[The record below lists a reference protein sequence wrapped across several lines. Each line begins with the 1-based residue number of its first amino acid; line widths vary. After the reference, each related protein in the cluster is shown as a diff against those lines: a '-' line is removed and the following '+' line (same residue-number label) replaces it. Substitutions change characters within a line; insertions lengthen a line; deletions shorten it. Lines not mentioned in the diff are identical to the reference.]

1 MSFVVN
7 NTTIKDKIQIVET
20 ESTKETKEFKCLN
33 CKGEV
38 QILAKAEVT
47 LKDMPD
53 YPETV
58 KLIKCHI
65 HRYRCEKCGK
75 TFTEEIENKYP
86 GTRVTNRAAEWVKSL
101 LKHQMTIKG
110 VQKITGIHW
119 DTISRIHKEIISE
132 SVYYVRWR

>member
-20 ESTKETKEFKCLN
+20 ESTKETKEFKCQN
-33 CKGEV
+33 CKGAV

-65 HRYRCEKCGK
+65 HRY
-75 TFTEEIENKYP
+75 FN
-86 GTRVTNRAAEWVKSL
+86 NRARSFTTTKRTV
-101 LKHQMTIKG
+101 
-110 VQKITGIHW
+110 
-119 DTISRIHKEIISE
+119 SE
-132 SVYYVRWR
+132 

>member
-20 ESTKETKEFKCLN
+20 ESTKETKEFKCHN

-65 HRYRCEKCGK
+65 HRYRYYNIAYYSIGL
-75 TFTEEIENKYP
+75 F
-86 GTRVTNRAAEWVKSL
+86 
-101 LKHQMTIKG
+101 Q
-110 VQKITGIHW
+110 
-119 DTISRIHKEIISE
+119 IIN
-132 SVYYVRWR
+132 YIF